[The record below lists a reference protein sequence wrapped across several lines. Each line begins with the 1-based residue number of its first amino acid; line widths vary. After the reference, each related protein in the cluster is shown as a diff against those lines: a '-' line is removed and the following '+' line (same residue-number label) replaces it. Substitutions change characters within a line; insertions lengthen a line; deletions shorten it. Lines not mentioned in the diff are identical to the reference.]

1 MVLNLSALQ
10 FYSLKTFSITVN
22 CHQSPSIAIDL
33 SGDCNYRFAHGDC
46 GDGRAIA
53 AIAAIV
59 AIEKLAGANFENS
72 IFLVNSWLTKVN
84 PKLNQK
90 IEVNSKIVK
99 LITKV

>member
-10 FYSLKTFSITVN
+10 FYSLKTFSIAVN
-22 CHQSPSIAIDL
+22 RHQSPSIAIDL
-33 SGDCNYRFAHGDC
+33 SGDCNYRFAHSDC
-46 GDGRAIA
+46 GDGRTIA
-53 AIAAIV
+53 AIA

-90 IEVNSKIVK
+90 IEVNGKIVK